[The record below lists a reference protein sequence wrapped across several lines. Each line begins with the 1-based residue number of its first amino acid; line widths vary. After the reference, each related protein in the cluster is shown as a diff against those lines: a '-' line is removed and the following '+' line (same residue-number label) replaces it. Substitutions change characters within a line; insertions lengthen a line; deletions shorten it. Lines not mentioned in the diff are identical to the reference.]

1 MGSRITVEEINSKS
15 EQEILD
21 IKQEISMDMKP
32 EVKAIFNRRKAEIQA
47 KIAAGGAPLVFTASP
62 TPLHHAIPPE
72 EETKAE
78 NPARSAVSAASS
90 SGAAD
95 ADVGEPGGEA
105 SQKEN
110 SVNNSLTA
118 A

>member
-1 MGSRITVEEINSKS
+1 MEEINSKS

-47 KIAAGGAPLVFTASP
+47 KIAAVFAPLAFTASP
-62 TPLHHAIPPE
+62 TPLPHAMPPE

-78 NPARSAVSAASS
+78 NPTRSTVSAASR
-90 SGAAD
+90 SGAAA
-95 ADVGEPGGEA
+95 ADGGEPGGEA
-105 SQKEN
+105 SQ
-110 SVNNSLTA
+110 
-118 A
+118 

>member
-1 MGSRITVEEINSKS
+1 MGAKITK
-15 EQEILD
+15 
-21 IKQEISMDMKP
+21 
-32 EVKAIFNRRKAEIQA
+32 VKAIFNKRKAEIQT
-47 KIAAGGAPLVFTASP
+47 KIAGGGAPLAFTASP
-62 TPLHHAIPPE
+62 IPLPHAMPPE

-95 ADVGEPGGEA
+95 ADVGEPGGGA

-110 SVNNSLTA
+110 SVNKALTA